1 MSLIPPRLALEI
13 ATGIAATATLFA
25 GSSLPISA
33 ESATPAT
40 PAAESVEKVNKTAE
54 TTTSFDKKRFHE
66 VVTKQKH
73 LVPNFHQVH
82 PFLYRSGE
90 PTAAGVDDIKS
101 KGIETIV
108 DLRAETDASRAEA
121 AQAKKLGMK
130 YIQLPMSSEPPTKKQ
145 VDTFMKTVRDARDK
159 KSGPVLVHC
168 AHGSDRT
175 GCMVGIWRV
184 TEDGYNYDQAY
195 KEMRHYWFTPKFTK
209 LSGAV
214 KQHADKSSK

>member
-1 MSLIPPRLALEI
+1 MSLIPPRLVL
-13 ATGIAATATLFA
+13 GIAATAIVLA
-25 GSSLPISA
+25 GSSLAIAA
-33 ESATPAT
+33 ESGAPAT
-40 PAAESVEKVNKTAE
+40 TSTPSVEKVNKSAE
-54 TTTSFDKKRFHE
+54 AAGRFDRTRFDE
-66 VVTKQKH
+66 VVTKRKH

-90 PTAAGVDDIKS
+90 PTAAGVDEIKS
-101 KGIETIV
+101 KGIETII
-108 DLRAETDASRAEA
+108 DLRAETDKSRAEKE
-121 AQAKKLGMK
+121 QAEKLGMK
-130 YIQLPMSSEPPTKKQ
+130 YIQLPMSSEPPTKTQ
-145 VDTFMKTVRDARDK
+145 VETFMKEVRAARDK

-184 TEDGYNYDQAY
+184 TEDGYDYDQAY

-214 KQHADKSSK
+214 KQHANKAAKK